1 MLLVMQKTTDILT
14 SVSTQ
19 TEKYSTVEDLII
31 SKFTTEKTLQLL
43 HRSASYLA
51 SNPVKISEWVNF
63 IDNSFSGI
71 LYESAKLLV
80 EAKNLEKIKNDLV
93 EKLKVSEEYLVSLD
107 FERKEIS
114 EQLQTET
121 DLKIHLAQRL
131 KKQDL
136 ENSRKTNE
144 IIKLKE
150 AIQQNELEKVHL
162 SKKLERISS
171 EFDDHRKLMASEIFK
186 LRKLLSIKNTQQHEY
201 LQTFN
206 DFRQILNSL
215 PFE

>member
-63 IDNSFSGI
+63 IDNSFSGM